1 MGVPAIGS
9 AAVEKAYTWIRGR
22 LPAVNNGLGL
32 VAEGLRLVGEAPALV
47 LLSPARGLGAPVLGL
62 VSKAPGLGLGPVGVR
77 RASPM
82 NTSRKS
88 VAF

>member
-1 MGVPAIGS
+1 MMSRGAPAIGS

-32 VAEGLRLVGEAPALV
+32 AASGTGLA
-47 LLSPARGLGAPVLGL
+47 
-62 VSKAPGLGLGPVGVR
+62 APGTGLAPPFGVR
-77 RASPM
+77 LARPM